1 VDAVLTGVNTAHFQ
15 RCFLKAE
22 RISYKKMPL
31 IISGTLYK
39 KSQKFTKSK
48 MADFA
53 KILEI
58 RPISGQAFCSF
69 IALHAENLW
78 QMNRNYLN
86 IY

>member
-1 VDAVLTGVNTAHFQ
+1 VDAVLAGMNTAHFQ

-22 RISYKKMPL
+22 RISCKKVPL
-31 IISGTLYK
+31 AISGTKYK

-58 RPISGQAFCSF
+58 RLISGQAFCSF
-69 IALHAENLW
+69 IALHAENVW
-78 QMNRNYLN
+78 QRNRNYLN
-86 IY
+86 MP